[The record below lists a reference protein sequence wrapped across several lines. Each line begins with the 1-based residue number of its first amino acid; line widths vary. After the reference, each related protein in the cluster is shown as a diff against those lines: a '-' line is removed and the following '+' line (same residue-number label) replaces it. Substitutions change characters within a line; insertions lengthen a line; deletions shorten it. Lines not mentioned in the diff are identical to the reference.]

1 MERRNN
7 DQLKKSISWQDSA
20 MQPLTD
26 PHMAIQ
32 TKFPSTSAKYL
43 SHTWWAYEAKLRD
56 NEAEFK
62 AKFGQDDQ
70 NGPT

>member
-1 MERRNN
+1 MEQRNE
-7 DQLKKSISWQDSA
+7 DQPKKSKSWQDSA
-20 MQPLTD
+20 LQPLSLTD

-70 NGPT
+70 NG